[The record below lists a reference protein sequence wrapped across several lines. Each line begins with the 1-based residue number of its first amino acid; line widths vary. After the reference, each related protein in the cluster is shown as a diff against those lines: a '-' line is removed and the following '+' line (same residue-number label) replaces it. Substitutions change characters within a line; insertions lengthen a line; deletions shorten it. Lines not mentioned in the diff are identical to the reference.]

1 MKRIWVVGTH
11 SDYIMAQI
19 FKTRCVMTLA
29 PISLDVSVDVT
40 QLVMTTAL
48 PKALEI
54 NAVIPII

>member
-1 MKRIWVVGTH
+1 
-11 SDYIMAQI
+11 
-19 FKTRCVMTLA
+19 MTLA